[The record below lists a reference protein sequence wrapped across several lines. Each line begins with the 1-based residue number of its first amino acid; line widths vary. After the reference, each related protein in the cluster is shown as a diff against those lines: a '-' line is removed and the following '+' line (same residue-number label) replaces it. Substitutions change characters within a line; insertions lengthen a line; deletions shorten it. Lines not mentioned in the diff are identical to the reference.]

1 VGLADG
7 VSRDHRD
14 LSMTSALARPPTLLS
29 CLRKQA
35 SSNHR
40 QRRSWCCA
48 SDVLLDRRALGD
60 YWIIRLRG

>member
-1 VGLADG
+1 
-7 VSRDHRD
+7 
-14 LSMTSALARPPTLLS
+14 MTSALARPPTLLS